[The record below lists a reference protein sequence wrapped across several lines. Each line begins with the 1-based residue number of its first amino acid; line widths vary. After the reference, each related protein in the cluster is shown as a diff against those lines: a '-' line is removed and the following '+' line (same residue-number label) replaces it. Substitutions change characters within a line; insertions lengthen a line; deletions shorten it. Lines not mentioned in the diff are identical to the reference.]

1 MLLFDRIHRYYARV
15 GDELELGVIPPHPT
29 ASKTLVIVPVSGVS
43 RLTYE
48 AIGAAKSLGNEVVA
62 VSVQFGDEESR
73 ALRADWERW
82 RPGVPLV
89 VLPNPERHL
98 VSPLVDYVKEE
109 IKREGVR
116 VVVLIPEVEPR
127 KHRHEIL
134 QNQRGALLAAVLRIR
149 TDALVCTLPFRLH
162 D

>member
-1 MLLFDRIHRYYARV
+1 
-15 GDELELGVIPPHPT
+15 
-29 ASKTLVIVPVSGVS
+29 
-43 RLTYE
+43 
-48 AIGAAKSLGNEVVA
+48 
-62 VSVQFGDEESR
+62 
-73 ALRADWERW
+73 
-82 RPGVPLV
+82 
-89 VLPNPERHL
+89 
-98 VSPLVDYVKEE
+98 
-109 IKREGVR
+109 VR